1 MKTGT
6 LRTGVRLAAFLLI
19 AVLSVFALA
28 GCFDSGSD
36 TDETASETTETTIP
50 PATTAPTPTEPAVGE
65 GVTPIRT
72 VEGASIVLNPT
83 GLTFTAIAD
92 KDYIDALVA
101 AYGENNVKIGVMVV
115 PTASV
120 SGGTFDPAAENVV
133 KARAD
138 SFSLT
143 GEGYRADCVFGIS
156 EQENYTVSFT
166 AVAYVEVY
174 GTVLRCADF
183 VAEAKG
189 TLANAAKIA
198 MLALSDER
206 SEVYKYEIKIGD
218 TTKYSPYTQRQYEI
232 LSQIRLTLA
241 FKVMS
246 YNIEVYAVPGGWE
259 GRNPAKALTT
269 VIEQSPDIVG
279 FQEVN
284 GGWNDMLD
292 NLAKN
297 NGYTRL
303 KGSASDD
310 SFEKN
315 EIFFKTDKFT
325 KISEGT
331 KTFKKAATEL
341 NVPNT
346 ENADQALDKHGR
358 IFHYVVLEQI
368 ATGKKILVVNTHLH
382 YGGTGSGHEEDD
394 KVRRYEIRTLLA
406 WLETQAAE
414 YPNQIVMGDMNSH
427 YKGSGQGAVNMALF
441 TDAGYLR
448 TSDTAEVKGDVG
460 GTLATG
466 ENRDNRPQYIFDY
479 VLTKGNHLKTAYY
492 TVVNNPVD
500 NGAYPSDHIPV
511 MAQLYIQ

>member
-28 GCFDSGSD
+28 GCFDGGD

-72 VEGASIVLNPT
+72 VEGASIVLNPM
-83 GLTFTAIAD
+83 GLSFTAIAD

-143 GEGYRADCVFGIS
+143 GEGYRADCVFMIS

-206 SEVYKYEIKIGD
+206 STNTRSRSG
-218 TTKYSPYTQRQYEI
+218 TRPSTAPTPSGSTKFSR
-232 LSQIRLTLA
+232 R
-241 FKVMS
+241 
-246 YNIEVYAVPGGWE
+246 
-259 GRNPAKALTT
+259 
-269 VIEQSPDIVG
+269 
-279 FQEVN
+279 
-284 GGWNDMLD
+284 
-292 NLAKN
+292 
-297 NGYTRL
+297 
-303 KGSASDD
+303 SA
-310 SFEKN
+310 
-315 EIFFKTDKFT
+315 
-325 KISEGT
+325 
-331 KTFKKAATEL
+331 
-341 NVPNT
+341 
-346 ENADQALDKHGR
+346 
-358 IFHYVVLEQI
+358 
-368 ATGKKILVVNTHLH
+368 
-382 YGGTGSGHEEDD
+382 
-394 KVRRYEIRTLLA
+394 
-406 WLETQAAE
+406 
-414 YPNQIVMGDMNSH
+414 
-427 YKGSGQGAVNMALF
+427 
-441 TDAGYLR
+441 
-448 TSDTAEVKGDVG
+448 
-460 GTLATG
+460 
-466 ENRDNRPQYIFDY
+466 
-479 VLTKGNHLKTAYY
+479 
-492 TVVNNPVD
+492 
-500 NGAYPSDHIPV
+500 
-511 MAQLYIQ
+511 